1 MLKALSETLPSWW
14 SAIAIIAAILIGN
27 LSLNQTVN
35 AVLSVAILILV
46 ISSVVVITIHG
57 LYGVL
62 SAKYT
67 NDTRESVSNLIDEGN
82 SMRKPLSSN
91 LRTSE
96 SFEEFEKANSQID
109 EWDQRARKVISDYD
123 PDLGPLLNST
133 VVRGNPLQW
142 VDERISKLS
151 DLLKRL

>member
-1 MLKALSETLPSWW
+1 
-14 SAIAIIAAILIGN
+14 
-27 LSLNQTVN
+27 
-35 AVLSVAILILV
+35 
-46 ISSVVVITIHG
+46 
-57 LYGVL
+57 
-62 SAKYT
+62 
-67 NDTRESVSNLIDEGN
+67 
-82 SMRKPLSSN
+82 MRKPLSSN